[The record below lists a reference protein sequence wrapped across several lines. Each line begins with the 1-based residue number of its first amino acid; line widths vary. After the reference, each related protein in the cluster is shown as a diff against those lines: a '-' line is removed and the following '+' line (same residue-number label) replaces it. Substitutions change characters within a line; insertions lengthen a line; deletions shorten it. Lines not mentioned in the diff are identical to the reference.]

1 MSTPVAMVRLA
12 CGSMSMVRTRRPR
25 SASAAATLS
34 VLVVLAV
41 PPFWLKKAM
50 TRAMRLRSHTCEDQD
65 MAGRCCGRCTYATR
79 GYHTTDAKHDDAP
92 DGLPARGMALC
103 GAGACM
109 CAGLSVSWRGVNS
122 VCDAS
127 PREYRR

>member
-12 CGSMSMVRTRRPR
+12 CGSMSMASTPRPR

-50 TRAMRLRSHTCEDQD
+50 TRAMEPRFGD
-65 MAGRCCGRCTYATR
+65 CCATSVVQCTYAFG
-79 GYHTTDAKHDDAP
+79 GYHT
-92 DGLPARGMALC
+92 GL
-103 GAGACM
+103 
-109 CAGLSVSWRGVNS
+109 
-122 VCDAS
+122 
-127 PREYRR
+127 